1 MQWGDFRGMEIVFP
15 TKAQNNM
22 ESLKCMA
29 AAFKRALGLLERNDP
44 LILCSSTAFFATF
57 SLSPIILLLV
67 TLFSVY
73 FNSDN
78 IGYQMFQ
85 VVGSTFGAET
95 AKDIEK
101 IVANFNEIDSTWLIT
116 IGSFVFFLFV
126 GTTLL
131 TIVKKAIHKLWH
143 IRSKPEWHLR
153 YFGWERGTA
162 VVILL
167 ITGALILLSI
177 LVDTGLAVSLD
188 YLETIWPGVAIIAIR
203 ILNVI
208 FSIAVVTI
216 WFAMLFKLLPEA
228 KLNWEVAFVGG
239 FFTGILFYL
248 GQFLIGKLI
257 VHARLA
263 SIFGAT
269 TSLAVVL
276 LFIFYCSF
284 ILYFGAAFTY
294 EYASKTDQRI
304 RTNKHSRHFHETFD
318 DE

>member
-1 MQWGDFRGMEIVFP
+1 
-15 TKAQNNM
+15 
-22 ESLKCMA
+22 MA
-29 AAFKRALGLLERNDP
+29 AAFRRALGLLERNDP

-73 FNSDN
+73 FNSEN

-85 VVGSTFGAET
+85 VVGSTFGEET
-95 AKDIEK
+95 ARDIEK
-101 IVANFNEIDSTWLIT
+101 IVANFNALDSTWLIT
-116 IGSFVFFLFV
+116 IGSFIFFLFV

-131 TIVKKAIHKLWH
+131 TVVKKAIHKLWH

-162 VVILL
+162 VVIIL

-188 YLETIWPGVAIIAIR
+188 YLETIWPGAAIIAIR
-203 ILNVI
+203 IMNVV

-239 FFTGILFYL
+239 FLTGILFYL
-248 GQFLIGKLI
+248 GQFLIGKLL

-294 EYASKTDQRI
+294 EYAQKTDQRI
-304 RTNKHSRHFHETFD
+304 RTNKHSRHYHETFE

>member
-1 MQWGDFRGMEIVFP
+1 
-15 TKAQNNM
+15 
-22 ESLKCMA
+22 MA
-29 AAFKRALGLLERNDP
+29 AALRRALGLLERNDP

-73 FNSDN
+73 FNSEN

-85 VVGSTFGAET
+85 VVGSTFGEET
-95 AKDIEK
+95 AGDIEK
-101 IVANFNEIDSTWLIT
+101 IVDNFNALDSTWLIT
-116 IGSFVFFLFV
+116 IGSFIFFLFV

-131 TIVKKAIHKLWH
+131 TVVKKAIHKLWH

-162 VVILL
+162 VVIIL

-188 YLETIWPGVAIIAIR
+188 YLETIWPGAAIIAIR
-203 ILNVI
+203 IMNVI

-239 FFTGILFYL
+239 FLTGILFYL
-248 GQFLIGKLI
+248 GQFLIGKLL

-294 EYASKTDQRI
+294 EYAQKTDQRI
-304 RTNKHSRHFHETFD
+304 RTNKHSRRYHETFE